1 MVHPSFFSLY
11 PPNKQNP
18 LFINYKVL
26 TLYHLF
32 ILYFLNLCFE
42 TMLITNT
49 YCMKALYTPLL
60 LVLILTACTSSQERA
75 STDYTQYVNPFIG
88 TDFTGNTYPGAQA
101 PFGMVQLSPD
111 NGLPGWDRI
120 SGYFYPDS
128 TIAGFSHTHL
138 SGTGAGDLYDISF
151 MPVTLPY
158 KEAEAPLGIHSKFSH
173 DDESATAGY
182 YRVLLKDYNIHV
194 ELTATERCGIQRY
207 TFPEARA
214 AIFLNLKKAMNWD
227 FTNDTQVEIVDSV
240 TIQGYRFS
248 DGWARDQHI
257 YFRTRFSKPF
267 TSVQID
273 TTAIIKDGDHIGTA
287 TIARFDFDTQKDEQ
301 IIVSTA
307 ISGVS
312 TEGAAKNLLAEVPDD
327 NFDKYRNLTRN
338 NWNRQLSKIEI
349 VSNNTDDKVNFYT
362 ALYHS
367 MIAPTI
373 YSDVDGTYYGP
384 DKKTHKTDGWVNY
397 STFSLW
403 DTFRAAHPLFTYT
416 EPERAND
423 MVKSF
428 IAFYEQNK
436 RLPVWN
442 FYGSETDMMIGYHA
456 VPVIVDAYLKGIT
469 DVDPEKALEA
479 CIATANIDNYR
490 GIGMYKKLGYV
501 PYNIA
506 DSYNA
511 ENWSL
516 SKTLE
521 YAYDDYCIAK
531 MAEKMGKKEIAD
543 EFYKRS
549 LNYKNLY
556 NPATSFMQPKD
567 DKGNFI
573 KNFSPDEYTPHIC
586 ESNGWQYFW
595 SVQQDIDGLIA
606 LTGGKERFAQKL
618 DSMFTYHPSADD
630 ELPIFSTGMIGQY
643 AHGNEPSH
651 HVIYLY
657 NAVEQ
662 PWKTQQYAAKVMH
675 ELYQNSP
682 AGLCGNEDCGQM
694 SAWYVFSAMGF
705 YPVDPVSGKYEIG
718 TPLFPEMQMHLSN
731 GNTFTVLAPTV
742 SKENIYI
749 QAVKFDG
756 KPYSKSY
763 ITHEQIMEGA
773 TLEFEMGNTPGPVWY
788 K

>member
-1 MVHPSFFSLY
+1 MKLSELSFG
-11 PPNKQNP
+11 
-18 LFINYKVL
+18 I
-26 TLYHLF
+26 
-32 ILYFLNLCFE
+32 
-42 TMLITNT
+42 
-49 YCMKALYTPLL
+49 LL
-60 LVLILTACTSSQERA
+60 LFSFSACVSQQPDAETECYA
-75 STDYTQYVNPFIG
+75 TEYVNPFIG

-158 KEAEAPLGIHSKFSH
+158 KEADAPLGIHSLFSH
-173 DDESATAGY
+173 DEETASAGY
-182 YRVLLKDYNIHV
+182 YQVRLKDYDINV

-207 TFPEARA
+207 TFPEADA
-214 AIFLNLKKAMNWD
+214 AIFLNLRKAMNWD
-227 FTNDTQVEIVDSV
+227 FTNDTRIEVVDSV

-267 TSVQID
+267 ASVQLD
-273 TTAIIKDGDHIGTA
+273 TATVIKDGKRIGSSA
-287 TIARFDFDTQKDEQ
+287 IARFDFHTSAGEQ
-301 IIVSTA
+301 ILVTTA

-312 TEGAAKNLLAEVPDD
+312 MEGAARNLAAEAPADD
-327 NFDKYRNLTRN
+327 FDKYLAVTRK
-338 NWNRQLSKIEI
+338 NWNEQLSKVEI
-349 VSNNTDDKVNFYT
+349 TGDNKDDKVNFYT

-373 YSDVDGTYYGP
+373 YNDVDGAYYGP
-384 DKKTHKTDGWVNY
+384 DKKVHQADGWTNY

-403 DTFRAAHPLFTYT
+403 DTYRAAHPLYTYI
-416 EPERAND
+416 EPQRVND

-428 IAFYEQNK
+428 LAFSEQNG

-456 VPVIVDAYLKGIT
+456 VPVIVDAYLKGIG
-469 DVDPEKALEA
+469 DFDPKKALAA
-479 CIATANIDNYR
+479 CVATANIDEYR
-490 GIGMYKKLGYV
+490 GIGLYKKYGYV
-501 PYNIA
+501 PY
-506 DSYNA
+506 DVTDHYNS

-521 YAYDDYCIAK
+521 YAYDDYCIAR
-531 MAEKMGKKEIAD
+531 MAEKLGERQIAD
-543 EFYKRS
+543 EFDKRS
-549 LNYKNLY
+549 RNYKNVY
-556 NPATSFMQPKD
+556 NSQTTFMQPRNN
-567 DKGNFI
+567 KGSFI
-573 KNFSPDEYTPHIC
+573 EDFSPDDYTPHIC

-595 SVQQDIDGLIA
+595 SVQQDVDGLIS
-606 LTGGKERFAQKL
+606 LVGGKERFAQKL
-618 DSMFTYHPSADD
+618 DSMFTYNPSADED
-630 ELPIFSTGMIGQY
+630 LPIFSTGMIGQY

-651 HVIYLY
+651 HVIYLF
-657 NAVEQ
+657 NAIGQ
-662 PWKTQQYAAKVMH
+662 PWKTQKYAAEVMH
-675 ELYQNSP
+675 ELYKNTP

-705 YPVDPVSGKYEIG
+705 YPVDPISGKYEIG
-718 TPLFPEMQMHLSN
+718 TPMYPEMKMHLAN
-731 GNTFTVLAPTV
+731 GKTFTILAPAV

-749 QAVKFDG
+749 QSVKLDG
-756 KPYSKSY
+756 NPYDKSY
-763 ITHEQIMEGA
+763 ITHEQIMNGSIF
-773 TLEFEMGNTPGPVWY
+773 EFEMGNKPGKVWY
-788 K
+788 EIE